1 MRRLREHQLVTLE
14 VERPSASIDC
24 HVVAIEGNEATLAP
38 VSAEDLMQLPMEGKD
53 ALLTFHY
60 RSQLVTL
67 RGTGRRD
74 PFGRDLRFNVTDRV
88 TVPQRR
94 RYARVPVALAIALT
108 PPGGSQLDTRTRDV
122 SADGVLVEAPLE
134 GSAGSTWH
142 AVLDLPDNGPPIV
155 CDSQFV
161 RHVGGGTALRFA
173 GIATSDRERLKQ
185 FVAARKRAILAHA
198 RKRAG

>member
-14 VERPSASIDC
+14 LERPSASIDC

-38 VSAEDLMQLPMEGKD
+38 VSADDLMQLPIEGKD
-53 ALLTFHY
+53 ALLTFHF
-60 RSQLVTL
+60 RSQLITL
-67 RGTGRRD
+67 RGAGRRD
-74 PFGRDLRFNVTDRV
+74 PFGRDLRFTVTDRV

-94 RYARVPVALAIALT
+94 RYARVPVGLTVALT

-142 AVLDLPDNGPPIV
+142 MVLDVPDNGPPIV

-173 GIATSDRERLKQ
+173 GIATGDRERLKQ
-185 FVAARKRAILAHA
+185 FVAARKRAILARA
-198 RKRAG
+198 RNRAG

>member
-38 VSAEDLMQLPMEGKD
+38 VSAKDLMQLPMEGKD

-60 RSQLVTL
+60 RSQLITL

-74 PFGRDLRFNVTDRV
+74 PFGRDLRFAVTDRV

-94 RYARVPVALAIALT
+94 RYARVPVALTIALT
-108 PPGGSQLDTRTRDV
+108 PPGGSQLDTVTRDV
-122 SADGVLVEAPLE
+122 SADGVLVEVALE

-142 AVLDLPDNGPPIV
+142 TMLEVPDNGPPIV

-173 GIATSDRERLKQ
+173 GISAADRERLKQ
-185 FVAARKRAILAHA
+185 FVAARKRAILARA
-198 RKRAG
+198 RNRAG